1 MTKQQNQKR
10 MNAESERMFYEG
22 RHLFTTHSNA
32 VGARITAEEY
42 VEGADVTSNYLLPA
56 FTRSAEDQKKLFFNP
71 YDEVKAVNGL
81 LRKDRKYNHGSETG
95 TLPFEIFINWTD
107 HPTTKYPYAGWI
119 LALFNPD
126 LYSQIKKDH
135 NAPDKV
141 QTPTTLAFFLYD
153 GDYRN
158 QGSEKPFACIAFED
172 IERLRTRITE
182 CIPSDWDITNWNIPP
197 LSDTEYWK
205 RHIDFD
211 NNGFS
216 TEGAWNPANGGMIQ
230 NCWHIPLRR
239 LLDIATVTMI
249 GESDPMI
256 GAWTAEQYD
265 LQKERL
271 EYIKSYAW
279 GIDQNMNWKERRITE
294 DQIRRDLEEAHGRT
308 RFKWG
313 ELFYTDIR
321 EFRRAQAD
329 CLRKRTRNQIVLCT
343 P

>member
-1 MTKQQNQKR
+1 MDCYGKTGNTITDQKLEHFR
-10 MNAESERMFYEG
+10 LKSLSIG
-22 RHLFTTHSNA
+22 
-32 VGARITAEEY
+32 RITPQR
-42 VEGADVTSNYLLPA
+42 N
-56 FTRSAEDQKKLFFNP
+56 
-71 YDEVKAVNGL
+71 
-81 LRKDRKYNHGSETG
+81 
-95 TLPFEIFINWTD
+95 TLMQVGYWR
-107 HPTTKYPYAGWI
+107 YSI
-119 LALFNPD
+119 LICIAK
-126 LYSQIKKDH
+126 SR
-135 NAPDKV
+135 
-141 QTPTTLAFFLYD
+141 TTLAFFLYD

-249 GESDPMI
+249 GESDPRI